1 MQTNITNM
9 VGALCAIA
17 MVASA
22 HAAVREEP
30 VAYMDGEATM
40 KGFVVYDDATQ
51 AKRPG
56 IVIVPEWWGIT
67 PHIHNEARKFAEQGY
82 TAFIADMYGDGKTAD
97 NPKDAG
103 ALSASVMK
111 NAKVM
116 EQRFNAARDE
126 LARQA
131 SVNPQRI
138 GAVGYCFGGAVVLNM
153 ARAGADL
160 AAVAGFHASLGL
172 NTPAPAPGTVKVK
185 ILILNGADDPFV
197 KREEYDALKKD
208 FDAAKADYRIIQYPG
223 AVHAFTNPEATEL
236 GKKFNLPLRY
246 DAKADQNR
254 AEAAKL
260 FAATLKK

>member
-1 MQTNITNM
+1 M
-9 VGALCAIA
+9 VTSANAAIK
-17 MVASA
+17 
-22 HAAVREEP
+22 ETP
-30 VAYMDGEATM
+30 VTYTDGEATM
-40 KGFVVYDDATQ
+40 KGFVVYDDSSD

-56 IVIVPEWWGIT
+56 LIMVHEWWGIT
-67 PHIHNEARKFAEQGY
+67 NHMHNQARKFAQQGY
-82 TAFIADMYGDGKTAD
+82 TVLIADMYGDAKTAD

-103 ALSASVMK
+103 ALSSSVMK
-111 NAKVM
+111 NPTAM
-116 EQRFNAARDE
+116 ESRFKAARDQ
-126 LARQA
+126 LVKQA

-172 NTPAPAPGTVKVK
+172 NTPAPAQGAIKAN

-197 KREEYDALKKD
+197 KREQYDVLKKD
-208 FDAAKADYRIIQYPG
+208 FDAAKASYRVIEYPG

-246 DAKADQNR
+246 DAKVDEEAE
-254 AEAAKL
+254 AEAAKF
-260 FAATLKK
+260 FAADLKK